1 MSSLTAAEHHRLARL
16 LAEYSARATARSVG
30 YWRDTVHPELS
41 DADWLAVLDLY
52 KRGDE

>member
-1 MSSLTAAEHHRLARL
+1 MTPTEHHELARL
-16 LAEYSARATARSVG
+16 LVEYSDRATARSVG

-52 KRGDE
+52 KRGEE